1 MSEGLNKVLLFGN
14 LGAEPELRQT
24 QGGPMLK
31 LRLATNEVYFDKDK
45 NKHDRVEWHS
55 IRIFG
60 RRAEA
65 LAALLHKGEQ
75 VLVDGRLS
83 TSSYE
88 KEGQKHYKTDIV
100 ANDVYL
106 TGPRRGGITNGALP
120 PLRAPAELAPA
131 SIPF

>member
-14 LGAEPELRQT
+14 IGAEPELRQT

-31 LRLATNEVYFDKDK
+31 LRLATNEVYFDKEK
-45 NKHDRVEWHS
+45 KKHERVEWHS
-55 IRIFG
+55 IRMFG

-65 LAALLHKGEQ
+65 LSSLLHKGEQ

-106 TGPRRGGITNGALP
+106 TGSRRGLPTNGALP
-120 PLRAPAELAPA
+120 PLRAPAELPLT

>member
-31 LRLATNEVYFDKDK
+31 LRLATNEVYFDKER
-45 NKHDRVEWHS
+45 NKHERVEWHS

-60 RRAEA
+60 RRAEG
-65 LAALLHKGEQ
+65 LASLLHKGEQ
-75 VLVDGRLS
+75 VLVDGRLT

-88 KEGQKHYKTDIV
+88 KDGQKHFSTDVV

-106 TGPRRGGITNGALP
+106 TGTRRGSATNGALP
-120 PLRAPAELAPA
+120 PLRAPAELSPA